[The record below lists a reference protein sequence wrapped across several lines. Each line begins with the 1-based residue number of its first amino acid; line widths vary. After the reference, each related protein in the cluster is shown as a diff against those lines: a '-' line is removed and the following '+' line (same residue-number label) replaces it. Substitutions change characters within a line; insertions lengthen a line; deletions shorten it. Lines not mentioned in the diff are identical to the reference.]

1 MNFICIPEGQCRVKL
16 LNSVPNSLDI
26 LYMAAKTCVSSKSMK
41 EMEQNYLYINWGVDN
56 EEHDSDE
63 RKIEKVCKLVSMKHL
78 SVLEHMPLTFSVS
91 DVSRAL
97 LAQYSRHRIGVSLS
111 VQSQRYVK
119 IKEDN
124 RPHVII
130 PTEFMDNE
138 MVRSAFTNNVWQALD
153 AYQDLIK
160 RGATPQ
166 DARSVLPSC
175 MATQFIT
182 TLNLRSLLDLYEK
195 RVLTPGA
202 QEEIKSMVA
211 LFMRETILNYSW
223 VAPVCYVLYQEREL
237 DIYRMADDITMPF
250 KHLEKDIYRKYRQ

>member
-1 MNFICIPEGQCRVKL
+1 MNFICVPEGQCRVKL
-16 LNSVPNSLDI
+16 LNSLPNSLDI
-26 LYMAAKTCVSSKSMK
+26 LYMAAKTCVSSKSME
-41 EMEQNYLYINWGVDN
+41 EMEQNYLHINWGVDN

-111 VQSQRYVK
+111 VQSQRYVRV
-119 IKEDN
+119 KEDN
-124 RPHVII
+124 WPHVII
-130 PTEFMDNE
+130 PTEFIDNG
-138 MVRSAFTNNVWQALD
+138 MAKLAFTDNVHQALD

-195 RVLTPGA
+195 RVLTSGA
-202 QEEIKSMVA
+202 QGEIRSMVA
-211 LFMRETILNYSW
+211 LFMKETILNHSW
-223 VAPVCYVLYQEREL
+223 VAPVCYVLYQEKEL
-237 DIYRMADDITMPF
+237 DVYRMADDIKIPY
-250 KHLEKDIYRKYRQ
+250 KHLNKDIHRKCRQ